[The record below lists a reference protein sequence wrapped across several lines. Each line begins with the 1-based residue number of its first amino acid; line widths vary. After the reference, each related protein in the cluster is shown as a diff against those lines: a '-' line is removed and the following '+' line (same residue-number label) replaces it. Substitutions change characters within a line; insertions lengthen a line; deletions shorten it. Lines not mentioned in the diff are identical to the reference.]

1 MRTLVDIDKDI
12 SKCKLMIVSATAETK
27 RALEKRI
34 EQLEW
39 ERVVTQNERRK
50 KLK

>member
-12 SKCKLMIVSATAETK
+12 SICKLKLVSSKDENK

-39 ERVVTQNERRK
+39 ERTCTTAERERK
-50 KLK
+50 